1 MTKKNSLLYDR
12 PPVRTMD
19 LLESIHEAERLKHS
33 KYKQEPYRKP
43 MTGEQTD
50 DQKETLTKLP

>member
-12 PPVRTMD
+12 PPVRSMD
-19 LLESIHEAERLKHS
+19 LLESIHEAERLKNS

-43 MTGEQTD
+43 MTGEQTNGTE
-50 DQKETLTKLP
+50 KTPT